1 MRTLRRRGHGKRECR
16 RPDRREKTMSEM
28 ANALARNAWGTIGG
42 NEKAVNSIL
51 FVGEGGLPSV
61 YPVTDFAGAVTAS
74 AALAVLELLEKR
86 TGKARSATVDR
97 RLASFWFWVSIH
109 PIGWK
114 LAPAWD
120 PIAGDYPTRDG
131 FIRLHTNA
139 AHHRAAAERVLGT
152 HGDKEGMARAVAG
165 WAKGDLERA
174 IVEAGGC
181 AAEMRSVS
189 EWAEHPQ
196 GRAIAAEP
204 LAHVTTT
211 DAAPAPDWAVPV
223 SRPLAGV
230 KVLDMTRVL
239 AGSVATRFL
248 AGYGAEVLRID
259 PPSWDE
265 RPVIP
270 EVTVGKRCAR
280 LDLNRSEDRT
290 TFEKLLAKADIFV
303 HGYRPGALDHLG
315 FDAIRRR
322 SFSPGL
328 IDVGLDAYGW
338 SGPWASRRGFDSLVQ
353 MSAGIADTGMRLRK
367 ADKPVPLPVQALDH
381 ATGYLM
387 AAVAIRG
394 LTRRMAQGNG
404 TEARLS
410 LARTA
415 KMLIDAGTAGSVD
428 PLAAETAADLSPE
441 IEATDWGQAQ
451 RLISPITIGGTPMR
465 FESPA
470 RKLGSS
476 EARW

>member
-1 MRTLRRRGHGKRECR
+1 
-16 RPDRREKTMSEM
+16 MSEI
-28 ANALARNAWGTIGG
+28 AIALTRNAWSAVGG
-42 NEKAVNSIL
+42 NKTATNSL
-51 FVGEGGLPSV
+51 FFVGDGGLPSA
-61 YPVTDFAGAVTAS
+61 YPVTDFASAVTAT
-74 AALAVLELLEKR
+74 AALAVLELLEMR
-86 TGKARSATVDR
+86 TGQAQTATVNC
-97 RLASFWFWVSIH
+97 RLASFWFGLSIH

-114 LAPAWD
+114 LPPAWD
-120 PIAGDYPTRDG
+120 PIAGDYPTCDG

-139 AHHRAAAERVLGT
+139 PHHRAAAERVLGA
-152 HGDKEGMARAVAG
+152 HEDRDGMARAVAG

-196 GRAIAAEP
+196 GRAIATEP

-211 DAAPAPDWAVPV
+211 DVAPALDWAVPV
-223 SRPLAGV
+223 SRPLAGI

-239 AGSVATRFL
+239 AGPVASRFL

-265 RPVIP
+265 GVVIP

-280 LDLNRSEDRT
+280 LDLNRSEDRS
-290 TFEKLLAKADIFV
+290 TFEMLLSKADIFI
-303 HGYRPGALDHLG
+303 HGYRPGAIDHLG
-315 FDAIRRR
+315 FDMVRRR
-322 SFSPGL
+322 SLSPGL
-328 IDVGLDAYGW
+328 IDVCLDAYGW
-338 SGPWASRRGFDSLVQ
+338 SGPWAARRGFDSLVQ
-353 MSAGIADTGMRLRK
+353 MSAGIADAGMRWRK

-387 AAVAIRG
+387 AAVAVRG
-394 LTRRMAQGNG
+394 VTRRMVQGNG

-415 KMLIDAGTAGSVD
+415 KMLIDAGTGGVVD
-428 PLAAETAADLSPE
+428 PLAAETPPDLSPE
-441 IEATDWGQAQ
+441 IEATDWGPAR
-451 RLISPITIGGTPMR
+451 RLNSPIMIDGTPMR
-465 FESPA
+465 WESPA

>member
-1 MRTLRRRGHGKRECR
+1 MERGNK
-16 RPDRREKTMSEM
+16 
-28 ANALARNAWGTIGG
+28 
-42 NEKAVNSIL
+42 KATNSIF
-51 FVGEGGLPSV
+51 FVGDGGLPSA
-61 YPVTDFAGAVTAS
+61 YPITDFASAVTAT

-86 TGKARSATVDR
+86 AGQAQTATVDR
-97 RLASFWFWVSIH
+97 RLASFWFGLSIH

-114 LAPAWD
+114 LPPAWD

-139 AHHRAAAERVLGT
+139 PHHRAAAERVLGT
-152 HGDKEGMARAVAG
+152 HDDRDSMARAVAG

-189 EWAEHPQ
+189 AWVEHPQ

-211 DAAPAPDWAVPV
+211 EAAPAPAWAVPL
-223 SRPLAGV
+223 SRPLAGIR
-230 KVLDMTRVL
+230 VLDMTRVL
-239 AGSVATRFL
+239 AGPVASRFL

-265 RPVIP
+265 GPVIP

-280 LDLNRSEDRT
+280 LDLNRSEDRS
-290 TFEKLLAKADIFV
+290 TFETLLSKADIFV

-315 FDAIRRR
+315 FDAVRRR
-322 SFSPGL
+322 SLSPGL
-328 IDVGLDAYGW
+328 IDVCLDAYGW

-353 MSAGIADTGMRLRK
+353 MSAGIADAGMRMEGLG
-367 ADKPVPLPVQALDH
+367 KPFPLPVQALDQ

-387 AAVAIRG
+387 AAAAARALLVRR
-394 LTRRMAQGNG
+394 LTG
-404 TEARLS
+404 
-410 LARTA
+410 
-415 KMLIDAGTAGSVD
+415 
-428 PLAAETAADLSPE
+428 AAL
-441 IEATDWGQAQ
+441 
-451 RLISPITIGGTPMR
+451 
-465 FESPA
+465 
-470 RKLGSS
+470 
-476 EARW
+476 

>member
-1 MRTLRRRGHGKRECR
+1 
-16 RPDRREKTMSEM
+16 
-28 ANALARNAWGTIGG
+28 
-42 NEKAVNSIL
+42 
-51 FVGEGGLPSV
+51 
-61 YPVTDFAGAVTAS
+61 
-74 AALAVLELLEKR
+74 
-86 TGKARSATVDR
+86 
-97 RLASFWFWVSIH
+97 
-109 PIGWK
+109 
-114 LAPAWD
+114 
-120 PIAGDYPTRDG
+120 
-131 FIRLHTNA
+131 
-139 AHHRAAAERVLGT
+139 
-152 HGDKEGMARAVAG
+152 MARAVAG
-165 WAKGDLERA
+165 WTKGELEKV

-189 EWAEHPQ
+189 EWVEHPQ

-211 DAAPAPDWAVPV
+211 DAAPAPDWVVPR
-223 SRPLAGV
+223 SRPLAGIR
-230 KVLDMTRVL
+230 VLDMTRVL
-239 AGSVATRFL
+239 AGPVASRFL

-265 RPVIP
+265 GPVIP

-280 LDLNRSEDRT
+280 LDLNRSEDRA
-290 TFEKLLAKADIFV
+290 TFERLLSKADIFV

-315 FDAIRRR
+315 FDAVRRR
-322 SFSPGL
+322 SLSPGL
-328 IDVGLDAYGW
+328 IDVCLDAYGW

-353 MSAGIADTGMRLRK
+353 MSAGIADAGMQWGK

-394 LTRRMAQGNG
+394 VTRRMGQGNG

-415 KMLIDAGTAGSVD
+415 KMLIDAGAGGAAD
-428 PLAAETAADLSPE
+428 PLAAETTADLSPE

-451 RLISPITIGGTPMR
+451 RLNSPITIDGTPMR
-465 FESPA
+465 WESPT
-470 RKLGSS
+470 R
-476 EARW
+476 

>member
-1 MRTLRRRGHGKRECR
+1 MNQI
-16 RPDRREKTMSEM
+16 
-28 ANALARNAWGTIGG
+28 ANALTRDAWSAAGG
-42 NEKAVNSIL
+42 NKEAANSIF
-51 FVGEGGLPSV
+51 FVGDGELPSA
-61 YPVTDFAGAVTAS
+61 YPITDFASAVTAT
-74 AALAVLELLEKR
+74 AALSVLELLEKR
-86 TGKARSATVDR
+86 TGKAQSATIDR
-97 RLASFWFWVSIH
+97 RLASFWFGLSIH

-114 LAPAWD
+114 LPPAWD

-139 AHHRAAAERVLGT
+139 PHHRAAAERVLGV
-152 HGDKEGMARAVAG
+152 HDDRDSMARAVAR

-181 AAEMRSVS
+181 AAEMRPVS

-204 LAHVTTT
+204 LAHITTT
-211 DAAPAPDWAVPV
+211 GAAPAPDWAVPV
-223 SRPLAGV
+223 SRPLAGIR
-230 KVLDMTRVL
+230 VLDMTRVL
-239 AGSVATRFL
+239 AGPVASRFL
-248 AGYGAEVLRID
+248 VGYGAEVLRID
-259 PPSWDE
+259 PPGWDE
-265 RPVIP
+265 GVVIP
-270 EVTVGKRCAR
+270 EVTVGKQCAR
-280 LDLNRSEDRT
+280 LDLNRSEDRS
-290 TFEKLLAKADIFV
+290 TFETLLAKADIFI

-315 FDAIRRR
+315 FDTVRRR
-322 SFSPGL
+322 GLSPGL
-328 IDVGLDAYGW
+328 IDVCLDAYGW

-353 MSAGIADTGMRLRK
+353 MSTGIADTGMRWRK

-394 LTRRMAQGNG
+394 MTGRMVQGNG

-410 LARTA
+410 LTRTA
-415 KMLIDAGTAGSVD
+415 KMLVDAGTCGAGD
-428 PLAAETAADLSPE
+428 PLAAETAADLSPK

-451 RLISPITIGGTPMR
+451 RLNSPITIDGTPMR
-465 FESPA
+465 WESPA

-476 EARW
+476 QARWR